1 MQINLQA
8 LEMREAYKLLTG
20 VIVPRPIGW
29 VSTLN
34 RNGVRN
40 LAPFSFFNGVS
51 IVPPTVSV
59 SIYNAPP
66 GPGRTDGI
74 KDTLRNIKTTGE
86 FVVHIVSESLR
97 EAMNVTATDFPPDMD
112 EFAMVGLEAVE
123 SEKVRPE
130 RIAEAA
136 VAMECRLHGLMPVGR
151 GFGGATLVVGEVVL
165 LHLRDDIVNE
175 RNHVDIH
182 ALQPIARIG
191 GPEYVFVR
199 DTFTMDRPQ
208 YE

>member
-1 MQINLQA
+1 MQINLQD
-8 LEMREAYKLLTG
+8 LDMREAYKLLTG

-34 RNGVRN
+34 RDGVRN

-51 IVPPTVSV
+51 IIPPTVSV
-59 SIYNAPP
+59 SIYNTPP
-66 GPGRTDGI
+66 GPGRTDGV
-74 KDTLRNIKTTGE
+74 KDTLRNIKVTGE
-86 FVVHIVSESLR
+86 FVVHIVSESLG
-97 EAMNVTATDFPPDMD
+97 ETMNMTATDYPPDMD
-112 EFAMVGLEAVE
+112 DFAMTGLAAVA
-123 SEKVRPE
+123 SEKVRPD

-136 VAMECRLHGLMPVGR
+136 VAMECRLHGLMPVGP

-175 RNHVDIH
+175 RNHIDIH
-182 ALQPIARIG
+182 VLQPIARIG
-191 GPEYVFVR
+191 GPEYIVVR